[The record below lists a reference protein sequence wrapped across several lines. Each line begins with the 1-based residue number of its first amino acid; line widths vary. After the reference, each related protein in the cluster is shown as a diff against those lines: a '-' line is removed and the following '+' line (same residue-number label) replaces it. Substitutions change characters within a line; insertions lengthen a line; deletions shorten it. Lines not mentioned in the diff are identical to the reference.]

1 MNYIVY
7 YTLYYIGVIVVVTN
21 SCVEYFIVQISDK
34 FYFASVKR

>member
-1 MNYIVY
+1 MNCIVY